1 MQQISQA
8 IEAVIPSLSENARVQ
23 GKDRLLALK
32 ELLLDRLRRSQD
44 SLADLSTAN
53 RQLRQENQEMAD
65 IVQENQ
71 LRIEGLEE
79 DLISKL
85 LAENKRFRRLLDELD
100 GETHESARLAKN
112 MITKVVKRD
121 FENQRLWKI
130 KKRLTRE
137 MINSEKE
144 LYDQME
150 LLYSALHQG
159 NNYN

>member
-32 ELLLDRLRRSQD
+32 ELLLDRLRRSQG